1 MKQIAKLKNRRGQR
15 TFFSEIWLFSL
26 QNKLYHISIER
37 IFDTDYNNSNYVFIK
52 AIGGKQS

>member
-37 IFDTDYNNSNYVFIK
+37 IFDTDYNDSNYVFIK

>member
-37 IFDTDYNNSNYVFIK
+37 IFDTDYNDSNYVFIK
-52 AIGGKQS
+52 AIGGK